1 MFNDLFEEAKKKKRD
16 YSWVKDREYKIFV
29 TIGSVKEEATNI

>member
-1 MFNDLFEEAKKKKRD
+1 MTCLKKQKKKKKKD
-16 YSWVKDREYKIFV
+16 YSWVKDRECKIFV